1 MFAIVDVETTGL
13 SLDVDRVLEVA
24 IIVYDGDRIET
35 EFSSLVYPEQKIA
48 SNVTQLTGIRN
59 EDIQDAPKFYEVAK
73 QIVELTEHMILV
85 GHNVRF
91 DYSFL
96 RKEFRRIGYDFRRK
110 QICTLRLSRAL
121 IPDLGAYNLN
131 YLRRHLGIDKGSA
144 HRAKE
149 DAQATLKLFQS
160 FQSQHNI
167 YGNLLK
173 EKLRDNIL
181 PPAISRAQADRLPE
195 ATGIYL
201 FYDDTD
207 QLIYIG
213 KSVNI
218 RQRVLSHFSND
229 LQSSRSRELKQ
240 RIARISFEVTGS
252 ELLALL
258 EESHLIKTHQPLFNR
273 AQKRERSQF
282 GLYEWTND
290 KGYLCLTI
298 APLDENADGQDP
310 LMTFS
315 GRERGNNYLIK
326 MAKRYGLCYRYCGLE
341 SGAGACFQYH
351 LKYCKGACIEEE
363 SVQEYNRRV
372 EMSLKQHQ
380 YRYPT
385 YLIISEGRVIGEK
398 SGVLIE
404 NGQYKGYTYFDESD
418 EEISLEMI
426 RENLEPRLENSDVRR
441 IINAYQKKRGTAQ
454 ILKFGQ

>member
-13 SLDVDRVLEVA
+13 SLDIDRVLEVA
-24 IIVYDGDRIET
+24 IIVYDGDTVAREY
-35 EFSSLVYPEQKIA
+35 SSLIYPEQRIA
-48 SNVTQLTGIRN
+48 SNVTRLTGISN
-59 EDIQDAPKFYEVAK
+59 DDVQNAPKFYEVAK
-73 QIVELTEHMILV
+73 RIVELTDQMILV

-121 IPDLGAYNLN
+121 IPDLGAYNLS
-131 YLRRHLGIDKGSA
+131 YLRKHLGLNGQGA
-144 HRAKE
+144 HRARA
-149 DAQATLKLFQS
+149 DANTTLKLFQA

-167 YGNLLK
+167 YGNLLQ
-173 EKLRDNIL
+173 EKLRDNIM
-181 PPAISRAQADRLPE
+181 PPGITRRQADSLPE
-195 ATGIYL
+195 ATGIYR
-201 FYDDTD
+201 FYDSEER
-207 QLIYIG
+207 LIYVG

-229 LQSSRSRELKQ
+229 LQSSRSRDLKQ
-240 RIARISFEVTGS
+240 RISRISFEVTGS

-258 EESHLIKTHQPLFNR
+258 EESHLIKLHQPVFNR
-273 AQKRERSQF
+273 AQKRERSQY

-290 KGYLCLTI
+290 KGYHCLTI
-298 APLDENADGQDP
+298 APINSETGQQDA

-326 MAKRYGLCYRYCGLE
+326 LAKRYGLCYRHCGLE
-341 SGAGACFQYH
+341 SGQGACFQYH
-351 LKYCKGACIEEE
+351 LKYCQGACIDEETPQ
-363 SVQEYNRRV
+363 SYNQRVQQC
-372 EMSLKQHQ
+372 LKQHQ

-404 NGQYKGYTYFDESD
+404 NGQYRGYAYFDESD
-418 EEISLEMI
+418 DEISLEMI
-426 RENLEPRLENSDVRR
+426 RENLEPRSENSDVRR

-454 ILKFGQ
+454 MIKFKQ